1 MKKLESLNN
10 EKFAALQSSEIGNL
24 AAVVGGVEKATSHGT
39 CIDITY
45 GELDCDGSK
54 DIACD

>member
-24 AAVVGGVEKATSHGT
+24 AAVVGGVEKATCTPTCADITRGDKDT
-39 CIDITY
+39 IEIIGCID
-45 GELDCDGSK
+45 
-54 DIACD
+54 